1 MSWCLVHK
9 KKYTKNHD
17 DAVGV
22 VVAVVVVV
30 VVVATGWPLSKSGIL
45 PPAFQK
51 WSSSLYDS
59 GRGTF
64 LAGLGPDETICG
76 GAFNLNVPP
85 RFRDRLAMI
94 PFVGVLGTDCPYRLA
109 TPPPSML
116 WNVLARSSVRG
127 PMERWST
134 GPAEWIVS
142 IAAGRTTFVRIRMG
156 IGGGGRAVEEEED
169 EVKPWVALDVRLDGS
184 EGDAAII

>member
-1 MSWCLVHK
+1 
-9 KKYTKNHD
+9 
-17 DAVGV
+17 
-22 VVAVVVVV
+22 
-30 VVVATGWPLSKSGIL
+30 
-45 PPAFQK
+45 
-51 WSSSLYDS
+51 
-59 GRGTF
+59 
-64 LAGLGPDETICG
+64 
-76 GAFNLNVPP
+76 
-85 RFRDRLAMI
+85 MI

-109 TPPPSML
+109 TPPPLML

-169 EVKPWVALDVRLDGS
+169 EVKPWVALVVRLDVRLDGS

>member
-51 WSSSLYDS
+51 
-59 GRGTF
+59 
-64 LAGLGPDETICG
+64 
-76 GAFNLNVPP
+76 
-85 RFRDRLAMI
+85 
-94 PFVGVLGTDCPYRLA
+94 
-109 TPPPSML
+109 
-116 WNVLARSSVRG
+116 
-127 PMERWST
+127 
-134 GPAEWIVS
+134 
-142 IAAGRTTFVRIRMG
+142 
-156 IGGGGRAVEEEED
+156 
-169 EVKPWVALDVRLDGS
+169 
-184 EGDAAII
+184 